1 MRIIAGRWRGKRL
14 QIPAG
19 KDIRPTSDRARGAL
33 FNLLTHGRPAREG
46 FSIGGARVLDAFA
59 GTGAVGLEALS
70 RGAAHVTFIEN
81 TPSNRAILR
90 TNIEACGANYDC
102 EVLAA
107 DALAPP
113 TSQEA
118 CDLVF
123 MDPPY
128 GQELWRNSVDALIE
142 SGWINGNGIF
152 CIELGRREPFE
163 PPSGFELL
171 DDRNYGAARIT
182 FLKRRI

>member
-14 QIPAG
+14 QIPSG

-33 FNLLTHGRPAREG
+33 FNLLTHGRPASEG
-46 FSIGGARVLDAFA
+46 FSIVGARVLDAFA
-59 GTGAVGLEALS
+59 GTGAVGLEARS
-70 RGAAHVTFIEN
+70 RGAAHVTFIEK
-81 TPSNRAILR
+81 TPGNLDILR
-90 TNIEACGANYDC
+90 ANIESFGANEDC
-102 EVLAA
+102 NVLAA

-113 TSQEA
+113 LAHEV

-128 GQELWRNSVDALIE
+128 GRELWRHSAEAMIE
-142 SGWINGNGIF
+142 LGWINGNGII
-152 CIELGRREPFE
+152 CIELGRRESFE
-163 PPSGFELL
+163 PPRGLELL

-182 FLKRRI
+182 VLRRRI